1 MISLSTL
8 ALTLHV
14 VVFPVAVA
22 DVVAAARAD
31 DEPAIADVQAAALRA
46 NHLSSDSLDGLRG
59 AASWKGA
66 LPMLEV
72 SGGLSATR
80 LDDSTVLDE
89 YSATDPWVIRGASGS
104 ASEVRVKLSWDLSR
118 IAYNAETLDVL
129 ALQAAQEELLTR
141 VTRLYAKRRRLQ
153 LVVRDDSRSKDER
166 IEAQIELDE
175 ATGLLT
181 GLTGGWF
188 AAQLIPKGH

>member
-1 MISLSTL
+1 M
-8 ALTLHV
+8 
-14 VVFPVAVA
+14 
-22 DVVAAARAD
+22 
-31 DEPAIADVQAAALRA
+31 
-46 NHLSSDSLDGLRG
+46 
-59 AASWKGA
+59 
-66 LPMLEV
+66 
-72 SGGLSATR
+72 
-80 LDDSTVLDE
+80 
-89 YSATDPWVIRGASGS
+89 
-104 ASEVRVKLSWDLSR
+104 RVKLSWDLSR

-153 LVVRDDSRSKDER
+153 LVVRDDNRSKDER

-188 AAQLIPKGH
+188 AAQLQHP

>member
-1 MISLSTL
+1 MIALSTL
-8 ALTLHV
+8 ALTLQV
-14 VVFPVAVA
+14 VVFPLGVA
-22 DVVAAARAD
+22 DIVAAARVAD
-31 DEPAIADVQAAALRA
+31 DPPIAEVQAAALRA
-46 NHLSSDSLDGLRG
+46 NHLSSDALDGLRG
-59 AASWKGA
+59 AASLKGA

-80 LDDSTVLDE
+80 LDEDTVLDE
-89 YSATDPWVIRGASGS
+89 YSATTPWVIRGASGN
-104 ASEVRVKLSWDLSR
+104 ATEVRVKLSWDLSR

-153 LVVRDDSRSKDER
+153 LAVRDDNRSKDER

-175 ATGLLT
+175 ATGLLSA
-181 GLTGGWF
+181 LTGGWF
-188 AAQLIPKGH
+188 AAQLKAP

>member
-14 VVFPVAVA
+14 IVFPVAVA

-31 DEPAIADVQAAALRA
+31 NEPPIADVQAAALRA
-46 NHLSSDSLDGLRG
+46 NHLSSNSLDGLRG

-80 LDDSTVLDE
+80 LDENTVLDE
-89 YSATDPWVIRGASGS
+89 YSSTDPWVIRGASGN
-104 ASEVRVKLSWDLSR
+104 ASEVRVKLSWDLAR

-153 LVVRDDSRSKDER
+153 LVVRDDNRSKDER

-175 ATGLLT
+175 ATGLLSA
-181 GLTGGWF
+181 LTGGWF
-188 AAQLIPKGH
+188 AAQLQHP